1 MDKWERQNRK
11 QIADVEKAI
20 DRIYREAV
28 AEAARIGASVPDYDP
43 EKPFSFSAS
52 PAARNRVKGI
62 LNKLKSDLSVAIV
75 NGVDSAWTLANN
87 KNNELCRVVFGD
99 NAGKLSEEQYRRYYT
114 SNDKAREAFKQRKTS
129 GLGLSDRVWNYTD
142 QFKNELEMGIDIG
155 LRDGLS
161 ADEMSRQLRQ
171 YLKYPDKLFR
181 RVRDEHG
188 VLHLSK
194 AAKAFHPGQ
203 GVYRSSYKNARRL
216 AATETNIAYRTS
228 DYMRYQQ
235 LDFVVG
241 IRVVLSGN
249 HTILNSKGEAVPFE
263 DICDELSAPEG
274 STNRKGRGCYPKDFR
289 FTGWHPHC
297 RCHVET
303 ILKTEAE
310 MREDDRRIMAGLEP
324 VSPTASKNYVGDVPQ
339 EFKKWTENNAD
350 RIAHAKSLPYF
361 IRDNEAYFP
370 QMRITRSARAGV
382 NEAQAFNARIEA
394 TVPQAP
400 KPRTRDQ
407 ILATAQERHVARTPE
422 QIRDIKERYAFHGID
437 SLARV
442 WGIKYT
448 NTKAL
453 PAQLD
458 SDGIIERVAG
468 GDMTKGSCSS
478 AALAYIGN
486 RGGMD
491 VLDFRGGKSRYFFSL
506 RDNIRK
512 IAKAVGGIEAINT
525 NGFANAHNLFAHVE
539 QGKEYYFTSG
549 AHAVIIRKTSTGME
563 YLELQDKNVLENGFK
578 PLNDKVLKNRF
589 GTKKSRT
596 SYGSKCEFI
605 DFLIDIDLLKD
616 NAGFKKLLGYINTEP
631 GQQMKGASGGQ
642 K

>member
-1 MDKWERQNRK
+1 MDKWERQNRR

-28 AEAARIGASVPDYDP
+28 AEAARIGASVSGFDP

-310 MREDDRRIMAGLEP
+310 MRVDDRRIMAGLEP
-324 VSPTASKNYVGDVPQ
+324 ASPTTSKNYVGDVPQ
-339 EFKKWTENNAD
+339 EFKKWVTDNRERMAK
-350 RIAHAKSLPYF
+350 AKSLPYF
-361 IRDNEAYFP
+361 LRDNGKYATQIATVQKQPKFEELIKGLKAVG
-370 QMRITRSARAGV
+370 IARVPVQSLTG
-382 NEAQAFNARIEA
+382 EA
-394 TVPQAP
+394 TLESIV
-400 KPRTRDQ
+400 K
-407 ILATAQERHVARTPE
+407 
-422 QIRDIKERYAFHGID
+422 
-437 SLARV
+437 RV
-442 WGIKYT
+442 G
-448 NTKAL
+448 
-453 PAQLD
+453 
-458 SDGIIERVAG
+458 G
-468 GDMTKGSCSS
+468 GDKTVGSCASLC
-478 AALAYIGN
+478 LAFVGN
-486 RGGMD
+486 RCGMS
-491 VLDFRGGKSRYFFSL
+491 VRDFRGGQSQTTFAL
-506 RDNIRK
+506 RSTWDK
-512 IAKAVGGIEAINT
+512 INKAVGGIKEV
-525 NGFANAHNLFAHVE
+525 GKDDFAMSSKLLATITE
-539 QGKEYYFTSG
+539 GKEYLFLTG
-549 AHAVIIRKTSTGME
+549 GHAAVVRKSAAGYE
-563 YLELQDKNVLENGFK
+563 YLELQSTSSNGYK
-578 PLNDKVLKNRF
+578 KLDNDVLKHR
-589 GTKKSRT
+589 S
-596 SYGSKCEFI
+596 
-605 DFLIDIDLLKD
+605 
-616 NAGFKKLLGYINTEP
+616 
-631 GQQMKGASGGQ
+631 
-642 K
+642 